1 MFGALL
7 NEEAE
12 PMSEPSKIEQN
23 AEFVKKMMSNLGE
36 DTSREGLV
44 KTPQRVAKSLDF
56 LTSGYD
62 VKLEDIINGAVF
74 EEAGDEMVV
83 VQGVELYSLCEH
95 HMLPFFGQAS
105 VAYIPNG
112 KIIGLSKVAR
122 ITDMFARRLQVQE
135 RLTQQIAHAMQDVL
149 DPLGVA
155 VIVEAKH
162 FCMMMRGVQKQ
173 NSFATTSCMLGAF
186 KEDAKTRAEFMNLV
200 SRRR

>member
-1 MFGALL
+1 
-7 NEEAE
+7 
-12 PMSEPSKIEQN
+12 MSEESKIEQN
-23 AEFVKKMMSNLGE
+23 SEFVKQMMVNLGE
-36 DTSREGLV
+36 DVTREGLI
-44 KTPQRVAKSLDF
+44 KTPMRVAKSLDF
-56 LTSGYD
+56 LTSGYET
-62 VKLEDIINGAVF
+62 KLEDVINGAVF

-83 VQGVELYSLCEH
+83 VQGVELYSMCEH

-112 KIIGLSKVAR
+112 KILGLSKVAR

-135 RLTQQIAHAMQDVL
+135 RLTQQIAHAMQEVL

-186 KEDAKTRAEFMNLV
+186 KDDAKTRAEFMNLV

>member
-1 MFGALL
+1 
-7 NEEAE
+7 
-12 PMSEPSKIEQN
+12 MSEQSKIDEN
-23 AEFVKKMMSNLGE
+23 AGFVKKMMMNLGE

-44 KTPQRVAKSLDF
+44 KTPQRVAKSLKF

-62 VKLEDIINGAVF
+62 EKLEDIINGAVF